1 MDSDRQCSDPTHY
14 RSILSDQRGSGKSLP
29 SACLDD
35 NTPWTL
41 VADIEALRKH
51 LKVEK
56 WIVFGGSWDSTLSL
70 AYSQKHTEH
79 CIGLILRGIFTLRRE
94 ELEWFYQKGTDR
106 LYPDYFESYKT
117 CIPEPMRSNM
127 IKAYYKR
134 LTTDDEEKL
143 ECADAWSTWERS
155 TVELIVNREYIK
167 KAENPK
173 WALAFSRIECHFFVN
188 AGWIR
193 DGKLIEEAYKVRHLP
208 IIIVPG
214 SYDVVCPAKTSW
226 DSYQALGGRE
236 NSNVEYSVKA
246 DYGIVHVRT
255 RFRGHW
261 KMLRKNLRR

>member
-1 MDSDRQCSDPTHY
+1 
-14 RSILSDQRGSGKSLP
+14 
-29 SACLDD
+29 
-35 NTPWTL
+35 
-41 VADIEALRKH
+41 
-51 LKVEK
+51 
-56 WIVFGGSWDSTLSL
+56 
-70 AYSQKHTEH
+70 
-79 CIGLILRGIFTLRRE
+79 
-94 ELEWFYQKGTDR
+94 
-106 LYPDYFESYKT
+106 
-117 CIPEPMRSNM
+117 MRSNM

-134 LTTDDEEKL
+134 PTTDDEEKL
-143 ECADAWSTWERS
+143 ECADAWSTWESS

-226 DSYQALGGRE
+226 DSYQALGGKE
-236 NSNVEYSVKA
+236 DSNVEYSVKA